1 MAVDEAILEATQQHQ
16 QCTLRFYQWCE
27 PTLSLGYFQPY
38 AERKTH
44 ADSRTCP
51 LVRRSTGGGA
61 IVHDIELTYSFA
73 CPIARGFGSNTEELY
88 QVFHKNLIKVLS
100 AEFGVTAAMCQTR
113 ASEQAEPPFL
123 CFKRRSFGD
132 ILICDHKVTGSAQ
145 RRRRSAVLQHG
156 SVLLGTS
163 SKATELP
170 GIREITQV
178 DLQPNDLV
186 EPWAR
191 AVGNELNLRWSESV
205 FSERDH
211 DVARKTERL
220 RFASQ
225 SWTRKR

>member
-1 MAVDEAILEATQQHQ
+1 MAVDEAILQSTQQHQ

-27 PTLSLGYFQPY
+27 PTLSLGYFQAH
-38 AERKTH
+38 AERETH
-44 ADSRTCP
+44 AESRSCP

-61 IVHDIELTYSFA
+61 IVHDFELTYSFA
-73 CPIARGFGSNTEELY
+73 CPIARGSGSNTEGLY
-88 QVFHKNLIKVLS
+88 QVFHKTLIEVLS
-100 AEFGVTAAMCQTR
+100 AEFGVTATMCQSR
-113 ASEQAEPPFL
+113 ASDRAAPPFL

-132 ILICDHKVTGSAQ
+132 ILIDDHKVTGSAQ

-163 SKATELP
+163 NKATELH

-178 DLQPNDLV
+178 DVQPRDLV

-191 AVGNELNLRWSESV
+191 AVGNELKLQWSESV
-205 FSERDH
+205 LGEREREA
-211 DVARKTERL
+211 ARKTERL